1 MNNFKIK
8 KVCCIGA
15 GYVGGP
21 TMIVFA
27 NKCPDVEFKV
37 VDINS
42 DRIKKW
48 NSDNLAN
55 LPIFEPGLDQLL
67 KKTRNKN
74 IFFSTDIENSIA
86 EADMVFISVNTP
98 TKLKGLGAGK
108 ASDLKWVESSSRQ
121 IAKYAK
127 RHTIV
132 VEKSTLPV
140 RTAETIQKILDDSN
154 KLNNTNII
162 KKSFS
167 VLSNPEFLS
176 EGNAIKDLEFP
187 DRVLIGGEDEK
198 AIDALESLYI
208 NWVPKEKII
217 RTNIWSSELSKLA
230 ANAFLAQ
237 RISSINS
244 IAAICEET
252 GADIVQV
259 SKAIGTD
266 QRIGD
271 KFLTPSP
278 GFGGSCFQKDILNLI
293 YLCGHYNLNE
303 VADYWQGVVN
313 INNWQ
318 KERISSLI
326 VNRLFGNISE
336 KKITI
341 LGFAFKSNTN
351 DTRNSSS
358 IDICNDLIE
367 EGAILSIYDPKVDK
381 KQIVKDLGLNNQNNE
396 KAKYSICQ
404 TVEEATL
411 ESHAVIILTEWDDFK
426 KINWNKVSK
435 NMNKPCWLFDTRFC
449 TSREEVENAGF
460 IYWRLGSSN

>member
-154 KLNNTNII
+154 KLNNTNVN

-198 AIDALESLYI
+198 AMDALESLYI
-208 NWVPKEKII
+208 NVSSSFNNQPKII
-217 RTNIWSSELSKLA
+217 ESPKTKILFLLFEISKSEY
-230 ANAFLAQ
+230 
-237 RISSINS
+237 
-244 IAAICEET
+244 
-252 GADIVQV
+252 
-259 SKAIGTD
+259 
-266 QRIGD
+266 
-271 KFLTPSP
+271 
-278 GFGGSCFQKDILNLI
+278 ILL
-293 YLCGHYNLNE
+293 
-303 VADYWQGVVN
+303 
-313 INNWQ
+313 
-318 KERISSLI
+318 
-326 VNRLFGNISE
+326 
-336 KKITI
+336 
-341 LGFAFKSNTN
+341 
-351 DTRNSSS
+351 
-358 IDICNDLIE
+358 
-367 EGAILSIYDPKVDK
+367 
-381 KQIVKDLGLNNQNNE
+381 
-396 KAKYSICQ
+396 
-404 TVEEATL
+404 
-411 ESHAVIILTEWDDFK
+411 
-426 KINWNKVSK
+426 
-435 NMNKPCWLFDTRFC
+435 
-449 TSREEVENAGF
+449 
-460 IYWRLGSSN
+460 